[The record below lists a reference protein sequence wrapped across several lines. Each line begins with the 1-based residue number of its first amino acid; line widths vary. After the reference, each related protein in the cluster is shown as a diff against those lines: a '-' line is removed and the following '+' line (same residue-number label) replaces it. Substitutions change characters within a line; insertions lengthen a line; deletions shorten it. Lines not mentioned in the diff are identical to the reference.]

1 MARRVRCLRLRN
13 SFLSPVLLHVLVSFS
28 ETRSLSHPAL
38 YAAAG
43 FNKMGRDKTIGHVTN
58 AFALVISMGSIL
70 LVVSLLGLFG
80 AFCAGKRRFN
90 EDGTLEIPS
99 NWKRTSNRV
108 LYAYFSIM
116 MVTISCLMYGCLLCF
131 VWSSKGICVCVVY
144 VI

>member
-1 MARRVRCLRLRN
+1 
-13 SFLSPVLLHVLVSFS
+13 
-28 ETRSLSHPAL
+28 
-38 YAAAG
+38 
-43 FNKMGRDKTIGHVTN
+43 MGRDKTIGHVTN